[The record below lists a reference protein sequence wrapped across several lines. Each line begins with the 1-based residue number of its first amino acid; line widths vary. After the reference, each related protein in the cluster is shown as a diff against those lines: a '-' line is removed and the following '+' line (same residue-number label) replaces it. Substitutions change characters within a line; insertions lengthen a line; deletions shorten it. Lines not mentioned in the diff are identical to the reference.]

1 MVNHGFSTAGLFL
14 LAGFLVARRG
24 SKRIPD
30 YGGWQ
35 RVTPVLAGSFL
46 VVGLSSLALPGLSS
60 FVSEFLVLQ
69 GTFMRYEAA
78 AVIATLGIV
87 LAALYI
93 LLMYQRV
100 MTGPKPSFAEGES
113 PHDLSW
119 RERGRRRADHRLV
132 PRPRLLP
139 EARPRPPQPRRGA
152 HAAVRRRHRS
162 HADQRLREHEV
173 NPAEFQAV
181 DVDYAAIAPMLI
193 VALGALVGVV
203 VEAFAPRRRRHAVQV
218 WLTTLT
224 LVGAFV
230 ALVVWSRESMT
241 VTLGGSVVVDG
252 VSVFLMG
259 ALLLLSTMSV
269 LVMAERFGG
278 VGADAF
284 TPMGAST
291 PGSTQEDVATRAGYA
306 TSEVFPLALFS
317 VLGMMVFLTANDLI
331 TMFVGLEVLS
341 LPLYVMTGLA
351 RRRRLLSQE
360 AALKYFLLGA
370 FSSAFFLFGSAL
382 LYGYAASSDLRA
394 IARAITTTSGDLDGL
409 LVPGVVLVLVGL
421 LFKVGAVP
429 FHSWTPDAYQG
440 APTPVTGFMA
450 ACTKLAAFG
459 VILRF
464 MFVGVGADRWDWQ
477 GAVYVVAVL
486 TMVVGAVLSVTQ
498 TDVKRLLAYSSIA
511 HAGFILVGVLAF
523 SQAADQRRDVL
534 PRRVRV
540 RDRRR
545 LRARRHGPPGRVRGV
560 APLAV
565 GGARAQPPRR
575 RRVVLAPPARLRRHP
590 THLGLHR
597 EVRRLL
603 AGGRGGLGGCGARRH
618 RGARVG
624 GHRLRL
630 RSPHRPHVLHRR
642 DR

>member
-1 MVNHGFSTAGLFL
+1 M
-14 LAGFLVARRG
+14 
-24 SKRIPD
+24 
-30 YGGWQ
+30 
-35 RVTPVLAGSFL
+35 
-46 VVGLSSLALPGLSS
+46 
-60 FVSEFLVLQ
+60 
-69 GTFMRYEAA
+69 
-78 AVIATLGIV
+78 
-87 LAALYI
+87 
-93 LLMYQRV
+93 
-100 MTGPKPSFAEGES
+100 
-113 PHDLSW
+113 
-119 RERGRRRADHRLV
+119 
-132 PRPRLLP
+132 
-139 EARPRPPQPRRGA
+139 
-152 HAAVRRRHRS
+152 
-162 HADQRLREHEV
+162 

-203 VEAFAPRRRRHAVQV
+203 VEAFAPRRRRHPVQV

-259 ALLLLSTMSV
+259 GLLLLSAMSV

-291 PGSTQEDVATRAGYA
+291 PGSSQEDVATRAGYA

-370 FSSAFFLFGSAL
+370 FSSAFFIFGSAL
-382 LYGYAASSDLRA
+382 LYGYAGSSDLRA

-523 SQAADQRRDVL
+523 SQAAISGVMFYL
-534 PRRVRV
+534 VAYGFATVAAFALIAMVRQGGSEASH
-540 RDRRR
+540 
-545 LRARRHGPPGRVRGV
+545 LSQWAGLGRNHPVV
-560 APLAV
+560 AGSFSLILLAFAGIPLTSGFTAKYAAFSPAV
-565 GGARAQPPRR
+565 AAGSAG
-575 RRVVLAPPARLRRHP
+575 VVLVVIAVLMSAVTAFVYVRLIVLMYFTDATGDDVVALAPSIPSTIAI
-590 THLGLHR
+590 TVG
-597 EVRRLL
+597 LL
-603 AGGRGGLGGCGARRH
+603 ATVVLGIVPGFALDL
-618 RGARVG
+618 ASSASQF
-624 GHRLRL
+624 LL
-630 RSPHRPHVLHRR
+630 
-642 DR
+642 